1 MSAEAED
8 ILYLRKGFCI
18 AVVLFERASRQVFKK
33 TRFDTRNF
41 IFNSLQK
48 KDWDLQETNAHI

>member
-1 MSAEAED
+1 MSAEDED
-8 ILYLRKGFCI
+8 ILYLRRGFCI
-18 AVVLFERASRQVFKK
+18 TVVLFERASRQVIKK
-33 TRFDTRNF
+33 TRFDTHNF

>member
-8 ILYLRKGFCI
+8 ILYLRRGFCI
-18 AVVLFERASRQVFKK
+18 TVVLFERASRQVIKK
-33 TRFDTRNF
+33 TRFDTHNF

-48 KDWDLQETNAHI
+48 KDWDL